1 VRLTLR
7 ILFVGTEVSLKNSPE
22 GIVSRALLEGFIK
35 NGCKVDLVSPYLPD
49 GIEGLNQHFSYNAK
63 ENFVVNKL
71 YKKITG
77 FEGGGFYDY
86 CCKLVGDM
94 PINEYDVVFIRS
106 DPVSLHRLALFINDK
121 LGKLCVCSFGDVGS
135 VNPYYSGGLLTSL
148 RKRNLVNL
156 EGKLVAGG
164 NIVTQTNQRSIDLYR
179 DAGFDV
185 SRFCVLPNPI
195 VSSVDRTQR
204 LLTTEELAG
213 YPAPVTQCY
222 ESVVSAAG
230 KHKQNVAFIG
240 SFYGER
246 KPDAMLDFFS
256 GRDDV
261 ALHIFGGVRN
271 ILFEKNGIAY
281 RWMRE
286 TGLKNLAKRA
296 AEKGV
301 KDFYVWPF
309 MPIALINS
317 LVVNQF
323 DGLINVD
330 ADFKPN
336 PFLSSKVVQYLSY
349 NKSVFN
355 FSNEGATVDLL
366 KEAGIEY
373 FIDYSN
379 PVKDAR
385 PFTEISE
392 MARPKVDLADYYS
405 KESVVQRFMDSYA
418 KGTIRA

>member
-1 VRLTLR
+1 MR
-7 ILFVGTEVSLKNSPE
+7 ILFVGTEISLKNSPE
-22 GIVSRALLEGFIK
+22 GIVSRALLEGFIR
-35 NGCKVDLVSPYLPD
+35 NGCKVDLISPYLPD
-49 GIEGLNQHFSYNAK
+49 NIEGLNQHFSYNAK

-86 CCKLVGDM
+86 CCNLVGGMD
-94 PINEYDVVFIRS
+94 INEYDVVFIRS
-106 DPVSLHRLALFINDK
+106 DPVSLHRLALFVNDK
-121 LGKLCVCSFGDVGS
+121 FGKQCVCSFGDVGS

-148 RKRNLVNL
+148 RKKNLVNL
-156 EGKLVAGG
+156 ERKLVAGG
-164 NIVTQTNQRSIDLYR
+164 NVVTQTNQRSIDLYR

-195 VSSVDRTQR
+195 VSSVDRTQK
-204 LLTTEELAG
+204 LLTAEELVG
-213 YPAPVTQCY
+213 YPTPVSQCY
-222 ESVVSAAG
+222 ASVVSTAG

-246 KPDAMLDFFS
+246 KPDAMLEFFS

-261 ALHIFGGVRN
+261 ALHVFGGVRN
-271 ILFEKNGIAY
+271 ILFEKNGFAY

-286 TGLKNLAKRA
+286 KGLENLTKA
-296 AEKGV
+296 AEKEGV
-301 KDFYVWPF
+301 KNFYIWPF

-330 ADFKPN
+330 ANFKPY

-379 PVKDAR
+379 PVRDAS
-385 PFTEISE
+385 PFFEISE
-392 MARPKVDLADYYS
+392 KTRPTIDLADYYS
-405 KESVVQRFMDSYA
+405 RESVVQRFMDSYA
-418 KGTIRA
+418 KENI

>member
-1 VRLTLR
+1 MR

-22 GIVSRALLEGFIK
+22 GIVSRALVEGFIK
-35 NGCKVDLVSPYLPD
+35 NGCSVDLISPPLPEVID
-49 GIEGLNQHFSYNAK
+49 GLAQHFSYDAK
-63 ENFVVNKL
+63 ENFVINKL
-71 YKKITG
+71 HKKITG
-77 FEGGGFYDY
+77 LEGGGFYDY
-86 CCKLVGDM
+86 CCTLISEISVAT
-94 PINEYDVVFIRS
+94 YDLIFIRS
-106 DPVSLHRLALFINDK
+106 DPVSLHKIALFINQTF
-121 LGKLCVCSFGDVGS
+121 GISCVCSFGDVGS
-135 VNPYYSGGLLTSL
+135 VNPYYSGGLLTRL
-148 RKRNLVNL
+148 RKKNLVAL
-156 EGKLVAGG
+156 ERQLISAG

-195 VSSVDRTQR
+195 VSTVDRNQA
-204 LLTTEELAG
+204 LLSAEELAVF
-213 YPAPVTQCY
+213 PETVAACY
-222 ESVVSAAG
+222 RDVVATSSQHA
-230 KHKQNVAFIG
+230 HNVAFIG

-246 KPDAMLDFFS
+246 KPDAMLDFFA
-256 GRDDV
+256 GREDV
-261 ALHIFGGVRN
+261 ALHVFGGVRN

-286 TGLKNLAKRA
+286 KGLKALMDSAKG
-296 AEKGV
+296 KGV
-301 KDFYVWPF
+301 KNFYIWPF
-309 MPIALINS
+309 MPIKLINS
-317 LVVNQF
+317 LVVNRF

-379 PVKDAR
+379 PR
-385 PFTEISE
+385 PERCAFEVLSE
-392 MARPKVDLADYYS
+392 RTRPTVDLADHYS
-405 KESVVQRFMDSYA
+405 REAVIRRFLDERVIA
-418 KGTIRA
+418 ERCA

>member
-1 VRLTLR
+1 MRSNLR
-7 ILFVGTEVSLKNSPE
+7 ILFVGTEISLKNSPE
-22 GIVSRALLEGFIK
+22 GIVSRALLEGFIR
-35 NGCKVDLVSPYLPD
+35 NGCKVDLISPYLPD
-49 GIEGLNQHFSYNAK
+49 NIEGLNQHFSYNAK

-86 CCKLVGDM
+86 CCNLVGGMD
-94 PINEYDVVFIRS
+94 INEYDVVFIRS
-106 DPVSLHRLALFINDK
+106 DPVSLHRLALFVNDK
-121 LGKLCVCSFGDVGS
+121 FGKQCVCSFGDVGS

-148 RKRNLVNL
+148 RKKNLVNL
-156 EGKLVAGG
+156 ERKLVAGG

-195 VSSVDRTQR
+195 VSSVDRTQK
-204 LLTTEELAG
+204 LLTAEELVG
-213 YPAPVTQCY
+213 YPTPVSQCY
-222 ESVVSAAG
+222 ASVVSTAG

-246 KPDAMLDFFS
+246 KPDAMLEFFS

-261 ALHIFGGVRN
+261 ALHVFGGVRN
-271 ILFEKNGIAY
+271 ILFEKNGFAY

-286 TGLKNLAKRA
+286 KGLENLTKA
-296 AEKGV
+296 AEKEGV
-301 KDFYVWPF
+301 KNFYIWPF

-330 ADFKPN
+330 ANFKPN

-379 PVKDAR
+379 PVRDAS
-385 PFTEISE
+385 PFSEISE
-392 MARPKVDLADYYS
+392 KTRPTIDLADYYS
-405 KESVVQRFMDSYA
+405 RESVVQRFMDSYA
-418 KGTIRA
+418 KENI

>member
-1 VRLTLR
+1 VRSNLR
-7 ILFVGTEVSLKNSPE
+7 ILFVGTEISLKNSPE
-22 GIVSRALLEGFIK
+22 GIVSRALLEGFIRS
-35 NGCKVDLVSPYLPD
+35 GCKVDLISPYLPD
-49 GIEGLNQHFSYNAK
+49 NIEGLNQHFSYNAK

-86 CCKLVGDM
+86 CCNLVGGMD
-94 PINEYDVVFIRS
+94 INEYDVVFIRS
-106 DPVSLHRLALFINDK
+106 DPVSLHRLALFVNDK
-121 LGKLCVCSFGDVGS
+121 FGKQCVCSFGDVGS

-148 RKRNLVNL
+148 RKKNLVNL
-156 EGKLVAGG
+156 ERKLVAGG

-195 VSSVDRTQR
+195 VSSVDRTQK
-204 LLTTEELAG
+204 LLTAEELVG
-213 YPAPVTQCY
+213 YPTPVSQCY
-222 ESVVSAAG
+222 ASVVSTAG

-246 KPDAMLDFFS
+246 KPDAMLEFFS

-261 ALHIFGGVRN
+261 ALHVFGGVRN
-271 ILFEKNGIAY
+271 ILFEKNGFAY

-286 TGLKNLAKRA
+286 KGLENLTKS
-296 AEKGV
+296 AEKEGV
-301 KDFYVWPF
+301 KNFYIWPF

-330 ADFKPN
+330 ANFKPN

-379 PVKDAR
+379 PVRDAS
-385 PFTEISE
+385 PFFEISE
-392 MARPKVDLADYYS
+392 KTRPTIDLADYYS
-405 KESVVQRFMDSYA
+405 RESVVQRFMDSYA
-418 KGTIRA
+418 KENI

>member
-1 VRLTLR
+1 MR
-7 ILFVGTEVSLKNSPE
+7 ILFVGTEISLKNSPE
-22 GIVSRALLEGFIK
+22 GIISRAILEGFIK
-35 NGCKVDLVSPYLPD
+35 NGCKVDLVSPRLPD
-49 GIEGLNQHFSYNAK
+49 SIEGLSQHFSYSAK

-71 YKKITG
+71 YKKVTG
-77 FEGGGFYDY
+77 FEGGGFFDY
-86 CCKLVGDM
+86 CCKLIGDM
-94 PINEYDVVFIRS
+94 PVNEYDMVFIRS
-106 DPVSLHRLALFINDK
+106 DPVSLHRLALLINTK
-121 LGKLCVCSFGDVGS
+121 FGKRCVCSFGDVGS

-148 RKRNLVNL
+148 RKKNLANL
-156 EGKLVAGG
+156 ERKVVAGG
-164 NIVTQTNQRSIDLYR
+164 NIITQTNQRSIDLYR
-179 DAGFDV
+179 EAGFDV

-195 VSSVDRTQR
+195 VSTVDRNQQ
-204 LLTTEELAG
+204 LLTIEELAE
-213 YPAPVTQCY
+213 YPDPIIQCY
-222 ESVVSAAG
+222 ESVVSTASV
-230 KHKQNVAFIG
+230 HKQNVAFIG

-246 KPDAMLDFFS
+246 KPDAMLDFFA

-286 TGLKNLAKRA
+286 TGLANLANS
-296 AEKGV
+296 AEKKGV
-301 KDFYVWPF
+301 KNFYVWPF
-309 MPIALINS
+309 MPITLINS

-336 PFLSSKVVQYLSY
+336 PFLSSKVVQYLGY
-349 NKSVFN
+349 NKSIFN

-379 PVKDAR
+379 PLKDAR
-385 PFTEISE
+385 PFSEICKIS
-392 MARPKVDLADYYS
+392 RPMIDLADYYS
-405 KESVVQRFMDSYA
+405 RESVVQRFMVSYVREN
-418 KGTIRA
+418 I

>member
-1 VRLTLR
+1 MR
-7 ILFVGTEVSLKNSPE
+7 ILFVGTEISLKNSPE
-22 GIVSRALLEGFIK
+22 GIVSRALLEGFVK
-35 NGCKVDLVSPYLPD
+35 NGCSVDLISPTLSEP
-49 GIEGLNQHFSYNAK
+49 IEGLNQHFSYDGK

-77 FEGGGFYDY
+77 LEGGGFYDY
-86 CCKLVGDM
+86 CCKLVSE
-94 PINEYDVVFIRS
+94 ISVENYDFIFIRS
-106 DPVSLHRLALFINDK
+106 DPVSLHKIALFVNQKFGIK
-121 LGKLCVCSFGDVGS
+121 CVCSFGDVGS
-135 VNPYYSGGLLTSL
+135 VNPYYSGGLLTRL
-148 RKRNLVNL
+148 RKKNLIDL
-156 EGKLVAGG
+156 ERQLFSGG
-164 NIVTQTNQRSIDLYR
+164 NIITQTNQRSIDLYR
-179 DAGFDV
+179 NAGFDI

-195 VSSVDRTQR
+195 VSTVDRTQA
-204 LLTTEELAG
+204 LLTAEELAG
-213 YPAPVTQCY
+213 YSVPVATCY
-222 ESVVSAAG
+222 NDVIAASSQYT
-230 KHKQNVAFIG
+230 HNVAFIG

-256 GRDDV
+256 GHEDV
-261 ALHIFGGVRN
+261 ALHVFGGVRN

-286 TGLKNLAKRA
+286 KGLRELAENARKS
-296 AEKGV
+296 GV
-301 KDFYVWPF
+301 KIFYIWPF
-309 MPIALINS
+309 MPIKLINS
-317 LVVNQF
+317 LVVNRF

-379 PVKDAR
+379 PVRESLSFDVVSEFTR
-385 PFTEISE
+385 PTI
-392 MARPKVDLADYYS
+392 DLADYYS
-405 KESVVQRFMDSYA
+405 RESVIQRFLSETVMKA
-418 KGTIRA
+418 NQA